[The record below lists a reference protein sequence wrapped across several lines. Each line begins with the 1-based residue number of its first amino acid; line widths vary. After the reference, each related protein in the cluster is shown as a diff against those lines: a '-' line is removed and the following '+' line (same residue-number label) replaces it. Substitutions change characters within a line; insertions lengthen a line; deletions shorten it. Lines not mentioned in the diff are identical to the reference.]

1 MMVSTTD
8 GSAKVEVSPILSV
21 SPSAIFLR
29 ILRMI
34 FPEDFHHLI
43 IRLPDEGIKLSIE
56 LA

>member
-1 MMVSTTD
+1 MRVSTTD

-34 FPEDFHHLI
+34 FPERVFG
-43 IRLPDEGIKLSIE
+43 RAGVNCT
-56 LA
+56 